1 MTTALELI
9 SDAHAEIGALGVGQS
24 LNANDAAL
32 GLRLLNRLMQRWANT
47 RLAIPVASEISVPLT
62 GAASYSIG
70 PSGDVVAARPVRL
83 VSAIATDGSGTD
95 YVVSV
100 YPRDMWDEIAVK
112 DVTGGPPAAIWYEA
126 VNTDGVVHVLPQSSG
141 YTLKVRGQPVLQV
154 FADLSEAL
162 LLPDGY
168 EAAIV
173 YSLAR
178 DLCGA
183 FERPVSADLARKQAG
198 AVAAIKRTNTEPLLL
213 KVGLADQ
220 PFMIERGY

>member
-9 SDAHAEIGALGVGQS
+9 SDALAEIGALGVGQS

-62 GAASYSIG
+62 GAANYSIG

-126 VNTDGVVHVLPQSSG
+126 VNTDGVVHVFPKSSG
-141 YTLKVRGQPVLQV
+141 YTLKVRGQTVLQV

-213 KVGLADQ
+213 KVGLAEQ

>member
-9 SDAHAEIGALGVGQS
+9 SDAHSEIGALATGQS

-32 GLRLLNRLMQRWANT
+32 GLRALNRLMQRWANT
-47 RLAIPVASEISVPLT
+47 RLAVPVATEISVTLT

-70 PSGDVVAARPVRL
+70 PSGDVVAARPVRI
-83 VSAIATDGSGTD
+83 VSAVATDGAGTD
-95 YVVSV
+95 YVVRV
-100 YPRDMWDEIAVK
+100 YPRDLWDAIAVK
-112 DVTGGPPAAIWYEA
+112 DVTGGPPSAIWYEA
-126 VNTDGVVHVLPQSSG
+126 VNTDSVVHVYPKASG
-141 YTLKVRGQPVLQV
+141 YTLKVRAQTVLQV
-154 FADLSEAL
+154 FGDLADVL

-183 FERPVSADLARKQAG
+183 FERPVSAELARKQAG

-213 KVGLADQ
+213 SVGLEEQ